1 MKWYKVVISALF
13 VCSIVMQLIFI
24 IGHNNV
30 FFIIGNVFL
39 LLASINLLIHELIK
53 RRKVC

>member
-13 VCSIVMQLIFI
+13 ACSIVMQLIFI